1 MLDGMTNDGLDA
13 SPLLPLDEND
23 ITRVENKAPLKEC
36 VLMFFA
42 AAGSTLCYTAVLSN
56 LVFYNLTMGVQ
67 SYILLNLVIYAPMLP
82 ITIIQTTWDN
92 KFDRRAGS
100 LTAYSFRGL
109 IGFSVSFICL
119 ILMPFLNELNRLLI
133 VALMLGFAS
142 ATLHGMLKQMASF
155 VYPGCFRLAAAAT
168 AGMQASALPVLFVAF
183 GTSFG
188 HDSSSDGIREFYF
201 TSAILLLVC
210 WGCFHVF
217 ITQSDGVYRGME
229 RQDSLL
235 IINGEDGIIDPAN
248 LESETQIVESVSNEE
263 MSTVELWK
271 KTRSACFVISITVA
285 SSMSVACWLNH
296 VKSQNPDNQAF
307 AQVLFYTRLLGDLAG
322 RPATLYRAPSSI
334 YSLVIAA
341 SVRLS
346 FVPLFFVYTTTD
358 IIPKND
364 IAAVV
369 GIFFFAFSSGYLA
382 TLVYQ
387 LAPLSLSMEE
397 RGRNLTRQTG
407 IINVCFSTSILLG
420 FGFTFLI
427 ALIFN

>member
-1 MLDGMTNDGLDA
+1 MLDGILTYNQLDA
-13 SPLLPLDEND
+13 RPLLSGETS
-23 ITRVENKAPLKEC
+23 TRRMEYKAPLKES

-82 ITIIQTTWDN
+82 ITIIQTIWDN

-188 HDSSSDGIREFYF
+188 HDSSSDEYF
-201 TSAILLLVC
+201 PYVA
-210 WGCFHVF
+210 H
-217 ITQSDGVYRGME
+217 IT
-229 RQDSLL
+229 
-235 IINGEDGIIDPAN
+235 
-248 LESETQIVESVSNEE
+248 
-263 MSTVELWK
+263 
-271 KTRSACFVISITVA
+271 
-285 SSMSVACWLNH
+285 
-296 VKSQNPDNQAF
+296 
-307 AQVLFYTRLLGDLAG
+307 
-322 RPATLYRAPSSI
+322 
-334 YSLVIAA
+334 
-341 SVRLS
+341 
-346 FVPLFFVYTTTD
+346 
-358 IIPKND
+358 
-364 IAAVV
+364 
-369 GIFFFAFSSGYLA
+369 
-382 TLVYQ
+382 
-387 LAPLSLSMEE
+387 
-397 RGRNLTRQTG
+397 
-407 IINVCFSTSILLG
+407 
-420 FGFTFLI
+420 
-427 ALIFN
+427 